1 MDRFNSDPKLFC
13 FILSTRSGGLGINL
27 TGADTVIFYDTDW
40 NPAMDAQAQDRAHRI
55 GQTREVHIY
64 RLVAESTVEE
74 NILTKA
80 RQKRHL
86 DFLVMT
92 EGNFSEASL
101 FSSKGLKDMLG
112 VESFSSSDTSSTT
125 ADMSSASSSSS
136 SSSSSTLM
144 GSRAEIEAAMLAA
157 EDEEDISAMKAV
169 TLEVTKDLDEFD
181 ESAPVEVD
189 PDEGDESASASTAA
203 VGKNKKTTAPPPPM
217 VAAGDEQAAVDEKDL
232 ENEFASWQASVGPDY
247 QALEGALKPIE
258 RFAVRI
264 RTEVD
269 PYYSIFYITE
279 QARLDALMLSD
290 ASESNEE
297 WDVEVIERMK
307 EEEEQRALEEGE
319 LLAAHVTRSDVQRLR
334 TWYQREKA
342 KRCAARLL
350 RSMDGSAWSTV
361 IDGGL
366 HFWYNSDTGEY
377 SYSTPSII
385 LEREMLESTRQRGY
399 SALPIKVM
407 ICIFSYLVPCPDR
420 YRLAPTCAR
429 WAEAALHES
438 FRKRVLPVETGARDP
453 TNSSFNADPNSFIS
467 IAEAINHSLPG
478 DIIELGLGHHWETH
492 LVVDK
497 PLKIVSSLGGEEDNS
512 RCVLELGGQLYVS
525 AQARSMVLCSLTIR
539 RPRKSSKKMTC
550 VLVDKSSLYVSRDD
564 DDDDDDDSD
573 DDDDYYCTDDDNDS
587 DDDDNDDSDDDGD
600 TDGDSDDDDDDDD
613 INEHCKWVMCVALHC
628 PHTYIGQ

>member
-1 MDRFNSDPKLFC
+1 MLDILEIFLNLHAHTFVRLDGSTGIDQRQKLMDRFNSDSKLFC

-112 VESFSSSDTSSTT
+112 MDTSDENLS
-125 ADMSSASSSSS
+125 ADISASPSASI
-136 SSSSSTLM
+136 
-144 GSRAEIEAAMLAA
+144 GNRAEIEAAMLAA

-169 TLEVTKDLDEFD
+169 TLEATKDLDEFD
-181 ESAPVEVD
+181 ESAPVEVE
-189 PDEGDESASASTAA
+189 PDEADETTSTA
-203 VGKNKKTTAPPPPM
+203 VDKKAI
-217 VAAGDEQAAVDEKDL
+217 AHLGADDQAAVDEKDL
-232 ENEFASWQASVGPDY
+232 ENEFASWQASLGPDY

-279 QARLDALMLSD
+279 QARLDALMLSN
-290 ASESNEE
+290 ASSESNEE

-319 LLAAHVTRSDVQRLR
+319 LLAAHVTRSDVRRLR
-334 TWYQREKA
+334 TWYLREKS
-342 KRCAARLL
+342 KRTAARLL
-350 RSMDGSAWSTV
+350 RAMDGSAWSTV
-361 IDGGL
+361 IDNGL
-366 HFWYNSDTGEY
+366 HFWYNNDTGEY

-399 SALPIKVM
+399 CALPIKVM
-407 ICIFSYLVPCPDR
+407 LCIFSYLLPYPDR

-438 FRKRVLPVETGARDP
+438 YRKRVLSVETGARDP
-453 TNSSFNADPNSFIS
+453 TNSYFNMDPNTFIS
-467 IAEAINHSLPG
+467 IAEAIKQSLPG

-492 LVVDK
+492 LVLDK
-497 PLKIVSSLGGEEDNS
+497 PLKIVSCPGFEDDNS
-512 RCVLELGGQLYVS
+512 RCVVELGGQLYIS
-525 AQARSMVLCSLTIR
+525 DKARSAVLSGLTIR
-539 RPRKSSKKMTC
+539 RPRRTMKKMPC
-550 VLVDKSSLYVSRDD
+550 VLVDRSTLYVSQ
-564 DDDDDDDSD
+564 SD
-573 DDDDYYCTDDDNDS
+573 YDHK
-587 DDDDNDDSDDDGD
+587 DG
-600 TDGDSDDDDDDDD
+600 
-613 INEHCKWVMCVALHC
+613 V
-628 PHTYIGQ
+628 

>member
-1 MDRFNSDPKLFC
+1 MQMLDILEIFLNLHAHTFVRLDGSTGIDQRQKLMDRFNSDPKLFC

-112 VESFSSSDTSSTT
+112 ADSSSSSSN
-125 ADMSSASSSSS
+125 DSSSSADISSSS
-136 SSSSSTLM
+136 SSSSSTSI
-144 GSRAEIEAAMLAA
+144 GNRAAEIEAAMLAA

-169 TLEVTKDLDEFD
+169 TLEVTKDMDEFD
-181 ESAPVEVD
+181 ESAPVELGD
-189 PDEGDESASASTAA
+189 LDEGDETTAAGSTAA
-203 VGKNKKTTAPPPPM
+203 TAAVDRNKKATA
-217 VAAGDEQAAVDEKDL
+217 VVAATAAAGDEQAAVDEKDL
-232 ENEFASWQASVGPDY
+232 DENEFASWQASVGPDY

-258 RFAVRI
+258 RYAVRI

-279 QARLDALMLSD
+279 QARLDALMLSSN
-290 ASESNEE
+290 ASSSSSSSSSESSNEEE

-319 LLAAHVTRSDVQRLR
+319 LLAAHVTRSDVRRLR
-334 TWYQREKA
+334 TWYLREKS
-342 KRCAARLL
+342 KRSAARLL
-350 RSMDGSAWSTV
+350 RAMDGSAWSTV

-366 HFWYNSDTGEY
+366 SFWYNNDTGEY

-385 LEREMLESTRQRGY
+385 FEREMLESTRQRGY

-407 ICIFSYLVPCPDR
+407 VCIFSYLLPCPDR
-420 YRLAPTCAR
+420 YRLASTCAR

-453 TNSSFNADPNSFIS
+453 TNNSIYINTDPNSFIS
-467 IAEAINHSLPG
+467 IADAIHHSLPG
-478 DIIELGLGHHWETH
+478 DIIELGLGHHWETQ

-512 RCVLELGGQLYVS
+512 RCVVELGGQLYIS
-525 AQARSMVLCSLTIR
+525 AQARCMVLSGVTIR
-539 RPRKSSKKMTC
+539 RPRKSAKKMPSC
-550 VLVDKSSLYVSRDD
+550 VLVDKSALYVSGAA
-564 DDDDDDDSD
+564 
-573 DDDDYYCTDDDNDS
+573 T
-587 DDDDNDDSDDDGD
+587 G
-600 TDGDSDDDDDDDD
+600 
-613 INEHCKWVMCVALHC
+613 
-628 PHTYIGQ
+628 